1 MIIEIFKVE
10 STLYKLYLRLYSL
23 HRLNYTTLSFL
34 AETGQWR
41 GTVDVAIKQLKKAE
55 NMSGRDAILGFE
67 KAREEFFKESNI
79 LRILHHP
86 HLVQANILRLASFRG
101 LITIL

>member
-1 MIIEIFKVE
+1 M
-10 STLYKLYLRLYSL
+10 
-23 HRLNYTTLSFL
+23 

-86 HLVQANILRLASFRG
+86 HLVQVNIILVSFRG
-101 LITIL
+101 LIELDINVPNMTVFYIVRVLFF

>member
-1 MIIEIFKVE
+1 MAD
-10 STLYKLYLRLYSL
+10 S
-23 HRLNYTTLSFL
+23 
-34 AETGQWR
+34 GQWR

-86 HLVQANILRLASFRG
+86 HLVQANFIDCHHSEV
-101 LITIL
+101 

>member
-1 MIIEIFKVE
+1 
-10 STLYKLYLRLYSL
+10 
-23 HRLNYTTLSFL
+23 
-34 AETGQWR
+34 
-41 GTVDVAIKQLKKAE
+41 
-55 NMSGRDAILGFE
+55 MSGRDAILGFE

-86 HLVQANILRLASFRG
+86 HLVQANILRLVSFRD